1 MSGLLSGSATGKLGA
16 AAGVPL
22 VAAGVGGIAL
32 VVGIV
37 VVRDSWNHRIVLGR
51 DGLSVTDGLGRYVIP
66 YRSITSVKVVPLGGA
81 VVEFS
86 DLESWLATAEGSRD
100 IRRRTAVVA
109 RSRRVQRSA
118 ARANEKRMTQ

>member
-51 DGLSVTDGLGRYVIP
+51 DGLSVTDGLGRYVVP
-66 YRSITSVKVVPLGGA
+66 YRSITSV
-81 VVEFS
+81 
-86 DLESWLATAEGSRD
+86 

-118 ARANEKRMTQ
+118 ARANEERMTQ